1 MLGRLLLLVVV
12 ASLGCAL
19 TAVSGQRP
27 TLFLPDVALIEPS
40 VAVLYANPYSFSGVQ
55 GGLSVP
61 PVIYGA
67 DQPESSTTDSV
78 YLVSASADL
87 KMASSPSTG
96 EVITAIEPRPYGAL
110 VWPPASPSTPQHH
123 SPRASTPCW
132 PSTPTAW
139 RSCEIRPVRLA
150 APLPTYGITFTADS
164 VSPSTYLASTNDG
177 TAVVVTASSQVYLV
191 SATTGLTTAYISLL
205 NNDQIAVYLQPDG
218 LCRLPLRLL
227 LRDRLPGGR
236 GPGRLAL
243 LPGRQQQHQQHSRA
257 VPHLQ

>member
-27 TLFLPDVALIEPS
+27 TFFLPDVALIEPS

-78 YLVSASADL
+78 YLVTASADL
-87 KMASSPSTG
+87 KPRRPVPVRLSPPSSLGLLARWSGHRHHLQRLSTTVLG
-96 EVITAIEPRPYGAL
+96 RLLPAGLRRPQPGR
-110 VWPPASPSTPQHH
+110 
-123 SPRASTPCW
+123 RAK
-132 PSTPTAW
+132 
-139 RSCEIRPVRLA
+139 IRPVRLA
-150 APLPTYGITFTADS
+150 APLPTYGFTFTADS
-164 VSPSTYLASTNDG
+164 VSPGTYLASTNDG

-191 SATTGLTTAYISLL
+191 STTTGLTTAYISLP

-243 LPGRQQQHQQHSRA
+243 LPGRQQQRQRPSRA
-257 VPHLQ
+257 PPHLQ